1 MAQQMIPGLTPP
13 TGLAQPQDST
23 PTAAPDTGGFDWG
36 NMSSDFLKNIFNLNP
51 GTETGNM
58 ATGMAIPA
66 FLAAYKQW
74 QDSGK
79 YQDTAQQASSMANP
93 LGQSGDPRYA
103 DYLKYRQSWDDPN
116 AFLKDPGHMAQLQSG
131 MDTVTA
137 QNAMKGYLGSG
148 KMGLDLTA
156 YAANENAKWLDQE
169 RQRLF
174 HGAGGD
180 IDPGNAASMLMKGN
194 DQSIASQNNA
204 ISTMMLPFLAQLS
217 QNHLNNPNGQNT
229 TTMPKGITDSLKNV
243 TNPQD
248 LIRQVQQIASMTG
261 GSAASILQ
269 QLLASPDINPSTA
282 AIIRD
287 ITGGSGNL
295 GDLTQDGSGGVGT
308 IPPLNPFDPNPVGP
322 PEPDLPGFITD
333 PWTGGGNYGGDS
345 GMWDSIPEVSYPE
358 FSQFLKGI
366 L

>member
-1 MAQQMIPGLTPP
+1 MTQQMIPGINPL
-13 TGLAQPQDST
+13 TGLAQTQDST
-23 PTAAPDTGGFDWG
+23 PTQAPDSGGFDWG
-36 NMSSDFLKNIFNLNP
+36 GMSSDFLKNILNLNP
-51 GTETGNM
+51 GTSTGNV

-79 YQDTAQQASSMANP
+79 YSDTAQQASSMANP
-93 LGQSGDPRYA
+93 YGQSGDPRYA

-180 IDPGNAASMLMKGN
+180 FDPAKAASMLMQGN
-194 DQSIASQNNA
+194 DQSIASENNA
-204 ISTMMLPFLAQLS
+204 ISTMMMPFLAQLS

-229 TTMPKGITDSLKNV
+229 TTSTTKGITDSLKNI

-248 LIRQVQQIASMTG
+248 LIRQVQQLASMTG
-261 GSAASILQ
+261 GSAASLLQ
-269 QLLASPDINPSTA
+269 QLLADPDINPSTA

-287 ITGGSGNL
+287 ITGGSGDL

-308 IPPLNPFDPNPVGP
+308 IPPLNPFDPNPMGP
-322 PEPDLPGFITD
+322 SEPGLPGFITD
-333 PWTGGGNYGGDS
+333 PWIGGGDG

-358 FSQFLKGI
+358 FSSFLDGLI
-366 L
+366 P